1 MSLSPAILLHFF
13 LLLLVFPPFIPAFSC
28 CNPVSLSSHL
38 VHPQV
43 IAYRDAEGRSGLE
56 YVVQVATQLLSPA
69 TSEHTATFVGRLIT
83 ALIRHTGDHLGDN
96 LDLLLRAVL
105 SKLQVSL
112 GLCKVVITGDSVQR
126 ILEL

>member
-1 MSLSPAILLHFF
+1 M
-13 LLLLVFPPFIPAFSC
+13 
-28 CNPVSLSSHL
+28 
-38 VHPQV
+38 

-83 ALIRHTGDHLGDN
+83 ALIRRTGDHLGDN

-105 SKLQVSL
+105 SKLQVSVWLDESGL
-112 GLCKVVITGDSVQR
+112 GFVRLG
-126 ILEL
+126 